1 MFEKEKIKIEAAIQ
15 KWISEYLLSE
25 NFKTKK
31 GKKIK
36 EVEAIEF
43 KALNFEEGS
52 DFRNGFSIYPVNMYV
67 RAWGLSPLSTPK
79 CDLDLKVN
87 KQLVLKYNEEIGEY
101 EILNQNEVAILDCT
115 PW

>member
-15 KWISEYLLSE
+15 KWVTEYLLSE
-25 NFKTKK
+25 NFKTRK
-31 GKKIK
+31 GKRIK

-43 KALNFEEGS
+43 KALNLEEGS
-52 DFRNGFSIYPVNMYV
+52 GFRNEVYIYPVNMYV
-67 RAWGLSPLSTPK
+67 RAWGLSSLSTPK

-87 KQLVLKYNEEIGEY
+87 KQLVLKYNEEKEEY
-101 EILNQNEVAILDCT
+101 EILNHNEVAILDLT

>member
-1 MFEKEKIKIEAAIQ
+1 MFEKEKIKIEVAIQ
-15 KWISEYLLSE
+15 KWITEYLLSE
-25 NFKTKK
+25 DFKTKK

-43 KALNFEEGS
+43 KVLNFEEGS
-52 DFRNGFSIYPVNMYV
+52 DFRNECYIYPVNMYV
-67 RAWGLSPLSTPK
+67 RAWGLSSLSIPK

-87 KQLVLKYNEEIGEY
+87 KQLVLKYNEETGEY
-101 EILNQNEVAILDCT
+101 EIRNQNDVAILDCT